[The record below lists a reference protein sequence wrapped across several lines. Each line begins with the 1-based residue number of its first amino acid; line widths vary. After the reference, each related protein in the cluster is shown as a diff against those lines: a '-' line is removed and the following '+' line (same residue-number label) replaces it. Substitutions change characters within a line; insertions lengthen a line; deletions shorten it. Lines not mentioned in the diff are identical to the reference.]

1 LAFPV
6 PIYINDQ
13 SPYVL
18 NKLQSSFEKRNL
30 TFKQVSDP
38 NDDPNLVFQWDSYDN
53 VNWDR
58 VLSGDLI
65 SNAYCTRKGLIRK
78 AQFSYYMKKF
88 YVKRESILSKAL
100 PDTIILDLAED
111 PKSALYDAYEAID
124 EGGLWILKPSVV
136 DKAEIVLVV
145 NDRKVLKKHIKEYPD
160 IKEWVLQAYIDK
172 PLLVEGRKFHIR
184 SYVLLV
190 GDLEVYLYEEMLA
203 LFAMDPYSVDDLENR
218 YSHITNTCVQFDH
231 EKFDEDKCV
240 KTFKEIQSEIG
251 EDNYT
256 KIFADIKEILKEV
269 FRALEQEF
277 SGFIALPNSFE
288 LFGVDFLVDE
298 NYNTYILEFNA
309 GPDVKNTGDRL
320 DYIISDLIED
330 IIRCTLDKM
339 ICNDLEHKKE
349 PTKMIQ
355 VYEKEG
361 KKWGMPNMT
370 LN

>member
-1 LAFPV
+1 V
-6 PIYINDQ
+6 NDN

-18 NKLQSSFEKRNL
+18 NKLKSTFDKRNK
-30 TFKQVSDP
+30 TFKQISQPSEDP
-38 NDDPNLVFQWDSYDN
+38 HLLVQWDCYDN
-53 VNWDR
+53 IDWDR

-88 YVKRESILSKAL
+88 MVKRETILSKAL
-100 PDTIILDLAED
+100 PDTIILDLVED
-111 PKSALYDAYEAID
+111 PRSALYDAYEAID

-145 NDRKVLKKHIKEYPD
+145 NDRKVLKKHIKLYPD

-172 PLLVEGRKFHIR
+172 PLLVDGRKFHIR

-190 GDLEVYLYEEMLA
+190 GDLEVYLFEEMLA
-203 LFAMDPYSVDDLENR
+203 LFAMDPYTVDNLENR
-218 YSHITNTCVQFDH
+218 FSHITNTCVQFDH
-231 EKFDEDKCV
+231 ENFDEDRCV
-240 KTFKEIQSEIG
+240 KLFKEIQNDIG
-251 EDNYT
+251 EENYL
-256 KIFADIKEILKEV
+256 KILNDIKEILKDV
-269 FRALEQEF
+269 FRAFEQEF
-277 SGFIALPNSFE
+277 SGFLPLPNSFE

-320 DYIISDLIED
+320 DHIIADLIED
-330 IIRCTLDKM
+330 IVRCTIDRM
-339 ICNDLEHKKE
+339 ICNDIENRKE
-349 PTKMIQ
+349 PTKMIK

-361 KKWGMPNMT
+361 KKWGMPNMI